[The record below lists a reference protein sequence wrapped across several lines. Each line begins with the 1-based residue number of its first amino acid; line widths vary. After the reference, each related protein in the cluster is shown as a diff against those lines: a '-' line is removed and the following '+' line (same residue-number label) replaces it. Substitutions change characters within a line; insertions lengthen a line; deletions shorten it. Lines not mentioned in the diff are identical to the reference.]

1 MNEYM
6 NQALQLAREAANE
19 GEVPVGAVVVKD
31 GIVIATGRN
40 RREQGKN
47 ALCHAEI
54 EGHRYSPF
62 QKKTGRKV

>member
-31 GIVIATGRN
+31 GIVFARGRN
-40 RREQGKN
+40 RREQG
-47 ALCHAEI
+47 
-54 EGHRYSPF
+54 
-62 QKKTGRKV
+62 